1 MTAHGVEDVLR
12 GLLGGMPLEDF
23 NDQVRERR
31 LAHFK
36 AAIEPTLL
44 DSLFNVPRLE
54 HLLHRES
61 RLTPHIDIFDGTDLR
76 QFIDQ

>member
-31 LAHFK
+31 VAHFK

-44 DSLFNVPRLE
+44 ESSLQCAPTRA
-54 HLLHRES
+54 S
-61 RLTPHIDIFDGTDLR
+61 ATP
-76 QFIDQ
+76 